1 MRLLVAF
8 AFIFATIYVFHGIIF
23 PYIGYEP
30 SLTTSFM
37 LGIPIGLIAK
47 VITERVD

>member
-30 SLTTSFM
+30 SITVSFM
-37 LGIPIGLIAK
+37 IGIPIGLIAK
-47 VITERVD
+47 VITERID